1 MVRTSR
7 CIAGISFQLGGPHAL
22 VGVERFLCHLRFSDF
37 LFARFF
43 STAKL
48 FVASSDLETA
58 NKCGSAANSKK
69 GEEAA
74 RLVAA

>member
-1 MVRTSR
+1 
-7 CIAGISFQLGGPHAL
+7 

-43 STAKL
+43 STAEV
-48 FVASSDLETA
+48 FVVSSDLETT
-58 NKCGSAANSKK
+58 NKRGSADSGQK

-74 RLVAA
+74 RFVAV

>member
-1 MVRTSR
+1 
-7 CIAGISFQLGGPHAL
+7 

-43 STAKL
+43 STAKF
-48 FVASSDLETA
+48 FVASPDLEAT
-58 NKCGSAANSKK
+58 NKCSPEANGQK

-74 RLVAA
+74 RFVAA

>member
-37 LFARFF
+37 LSARFF

-48 FVASSDLETA
+48 FVASSHLETA

-74 RLVAA
+74 RFVAA

>member
-43 STAKL
+43 STGKF
-48 FVASSDLETA
+48 FVASSDLETT
-58 NKCGSAANSKK
+58 NKCGSAANSQK

-74 RLVAA
+74 RFVAV

>member
-7 CIAGISFQLGGPHAL
+7 CFAGISFQLGGPHAL

-43 STAKL
+43 STAKV
-48 FVASSDLETA
+48 FVASSDLETT
-58 NKCGSAANSKK
+58 NQCGSAANGQK
-69 GEEAA
+69 GEDAA
-74 RLVAA
+74 RFVAA